1 MDMGPGA
8 PTPSLVT
15 QGIATGREKVLAPVP
30 IQEIPEVMSAPVEV
44 FTMTPLVVFSNPSPE
59 PHGSRHRK
67 STRHNHYCP

>member
-30 IQEIPEVMSAPVEV
+30 IQEIPESDVGAGRGLHYDAARRLLES
-44 FTMTPLVVFSNPSPE
+44 FS
-59 PHGSRHRK
+59 
-67 STRHNHYCP
+67 